1 MVNYINISN
10 KVAPQKQF
18 YTILTNPYLTNT
30 GEEGDN
36 RLKVVHNNKHVK
48 AGIHKDTQKMG
59 DPNTYY
65 SDNFKENPIN
75 FKAINE
81 DVFLLFDD
89 AGLNYAH
96 FFFDMFGKC
105 MYFDFLKKENP
116 NLKVGIAQEYWTDTG
131 KYNYIK
137 QWLNL
142 YYNNIDV
149 VIFETNKSYQIK
161 NLILPNCFYWFPE
174 TYGHDVIV
182 EKIKET
188 VNNIEKIPTKSK
200 GCYISRQDTIKKEW
214 YHKRNL
220 VNENELIDR
229 IKNELGYDIIE
240 LMDYDLIEKI
250 QIFKSYK
257 NIIQQNSAS
266 NVNLLFS
273 GPEINHIIL
282 SNPRMGDWMN
292 FKLEQFSKQVNTN
305 LLTIDNV
312 GEYIIE
318 ESNPNETNQ
327 DNHPWKLTNI
337 NGLMDILQQINN
349 DSIWES

>member
-1 MVNYINISN
+1 MVDYINISN
-10 KVAPQKQF
+10 NLHPNRQF
-18 YTILTNPYLTNT
+18 YTTLTNSYLTNT
-30 GEEGDN
+30 GKEGEKI
-36 RLKVVHNNKHVK
+36 LKVVHNNKHVK

-65 SDNFKENPIN
+65 SDNFIKNPVN
-75 FKAINE
+75 FNIIDK

-105 MYFDFLKKENP
+105 IYFDHLKKENP
-116 NLKVGIAQEYWTDTG
+116 NLKLGIAQEYWTDTG
-131 KYNYIK
+131 KNNYIK

-142 YYNNIDV
+142 YYDNIEV
-149 VIFETNKSYQIK
+149 VIFKTNKSYQIK

-174 TYGHDVIV
+174 TQGHDIIV

-188 VNNIEKIPTKSK
+188 ANKIKKIPVKSK
-200 GCYISRQDTIKKEW
+200 GCYISRQDTIKKGW

-229 IKNELGYDIIE
+229 IKNELEYDIIE
-240 LMDYDLIEKI
+240 LMDYDIIGKI

-266 NVNLLFS
+266 NINLIFS
-273 GPEINHIIL
+273 GPETKHLIL
-282 SNPRMGDWMN
+282 TNPRMGEWMN
-292 FKLEQFSKQVNTN
+292 FKLGQFSNQINTN
-305 LLTIDNV
+305 LLTINNV
-312 GEYIIE
+312 GKYLTE
-318 ESNPNETNQ
+318 ELDPNELNP
-327 DNHPWKLTNI
+327 DNHPWELTNI
-337 NGLMDILQQINN
+337 DGLMEVFNQINN
-349 DSIWES
+349 